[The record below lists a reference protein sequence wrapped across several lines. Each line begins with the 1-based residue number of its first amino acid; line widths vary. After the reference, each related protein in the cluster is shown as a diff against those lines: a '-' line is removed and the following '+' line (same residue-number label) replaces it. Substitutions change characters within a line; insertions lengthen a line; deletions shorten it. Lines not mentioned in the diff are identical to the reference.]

1 MKTWIYRI
9 AVNTYLNKRRKKALR
24 FMKLQDN
31 FEQSLP
37 TNGAMISKESSSSLS
52 AELQSVKGFVD
63 QALKHLSPKEH
74 MAFVLRHYNELSVK
88 EVALAMQ
95 VAEGTVKS
103 LLFRA
108 VQKLR
113 KKLAFISEH

>member
-1 MKTWIYRI
+1 MP
-9 AVNTYLNKRRKKALR
+9 AQDAFRRHTEGA
-24 FMKLQDN
+24 DVAA
-31 FEQSLP
+31 ESQS
-37 TNGAMISKESSSSLS
+37 TRA
-52 AELQSVKGFVD
+52 FVD
-63 QALKHLSPKEH
+63 QALKHLSRKEH

-88 EVALAMQ
+88 EVASAMQ

-113 KKLAFISEH
+113 KRLAFITES